1 MQGLGIAAFTIAII
15 AIFTPVFGFLLSSL
29 SGLMA
34 MFCYRSDSK
43 YAVGAVVLNLV
54 NLFLLSPM
62 LFIGAI
68 ADLADSSLDPLF
80 DKLGGSPNIAG
91 IFFFLVSIQLVAIAL
106 FVWAKHKRKK
116 PKAEPVKERIEPTL
130 D

>member
-15 AIFTPVFGFLLSSL
+15 AIFTPIFGVLLSSL

-43 YAVGAVVLNLV
+43 YAKGAVVLNLV

-68 ADLADSSLDPLF
+68 ADLADDSLDPLF
-80 DKLGGSPNIAG
+80 DRLVGGPGMAEV
-91 IFFFLVSIQLVAIAL
+91 FFFLLGIQLVAIAL
-106 FVWAKHKRKK
+106 FVHAKRKK